1 MEQVTK
7 TGKVHF
13 LLFTLMIAITSF
25 EFFFRD
31 GKLFSCW
38 TALVFIV
45 FLKKKILIPQNIQ
58 LLFIGIFVIFFFQS
72 LAYSHYS
79 ILGCI
84 TRMIAWIGAFTLAHI
99 VNVNYRKFF
108 ITIISIIA
116 AYSLIIY
123 LLSYIPSIREF
134 LLYTVCPKFPSL
146 GVENAIQEGGGQNFI
161 IYNYQVDYL
170 NEAIGFYRNCGPFWE
185 PGMFACFLN
194 IALFLN
200 INYGGNKWIS
210 LLLIITTISTFSTGG
225 FVGFLFV
232 IFSYFQLHSKGN
244 TFVYV
249 LGIIFVVFLFQ
260 YLSSLSF
267 VGLKVLN
274 QLDNASVGTDAS
286 RFGAILTQEKMIEAS
301 PIIGGENIE
310 QYTESGTLSSALLLP
325 FVNFGLFIG
334 SYIYMLLFKSC
345 ISNSY
350 RWGRGKKE
358 GIYLFLLILILSIS
372 QTITL
377 NTFVLVMMFCG
388 LVKTKKTYGTI

>member
-1 MEQVTK
+1 MEQVRK
-7 TGKVHF
+7 TNKVYF
-13 LLFTLMIAITSF
+13 MLFTLMIVITSF

-31 GKLFSCW
+31 GKLFPCW

-45 FLKKKILIPQNIQ
+45 FLQKRIFIPKNIW
-58 LLFIGIFVIFFFQS
+58 LLFIGLFVVFFLQY
-72 LAYSHYS
+72 LTYSHYS

-84 TRMIAWIGAFTLAHI
+84 TRMIQWIGAFSLAYI
-99 VNVNYRKFF
+99 VNVNYRKYF

-116 AYSLIIY
+116 VYSLIIY
-123 LLSYIPSIREF
+123 LLSYIPSIRDF
-134 LLYTVCPKFPSL
+134 LLYTICPKFPSL
-146 GVENAIQEGGGQNFI
+146 GVENAVQEGGGQNFV
-161 IYNYQVDYL
+161 IYNFQFDYL

-210 LLLIITTISTFSTGG
+210 LLLIVTTISTFSTGG

-244 TFVYV
+244 IFVYM

-260 YLSSLSF
+260 YLSTLSF

-301 PIIGGENIE
+301 PIIGGEIIE
-310 QYTESGTLSSALLLP
+310 QYSETGTLSSALLLP

-334 SYIYMLLFKSC
+334 SYIYVLLFKSC
-345 ISNSY
+345 VGNSY
-350 RWGRGKKE
+350 RWGKGKKE

-377 NTFVLVMMFCG
+377 NTFMLVLMFCG
-388 LVKTKKTYGTI
+388 LIKSKKTYGTL

>member
-7 TGKVHF
+7 TGKMYF

-58 LLFIGIFVIFFFQS
+58 LLFIGVFVIFFFQS
-72 LAYSHYS
+72 FAYSHYS

-84 TRMIAWIGAFTLAHI
+84 TRMIAWIGAFSLAYI
-99 VNVNYRKFF
+99 VNVNYRKYF

-232 IFSYFQLHSKGN
+232 IFSYFQLQSKGN

-286 RFGAILTQEKMIEAS
+286 RIGAILTQEKMIEAS
-301 PIIGGENIE
+301 PIIGGEDIE

-377 NTFVLVMMFCG
+377 NTFILVMMFCG
-388 LVKTKKTYGTI
+388 LIKTKKTYGKI